1 MMARSDKTQPCNHP
15 ASSSNK
21 PQAPFLKWAGGKRQL
36 CSAIQQFLPAKFN
49 RYFEPFLG
57 GAAMFFYIAPRVAIL
72 SDINAELTNVYVQVR
87 DNLPLMVKKLSI
99 LKVNKQTYLE
109 TRPDP

>member
-1 MMARSDKTQPCNHP
+1 
-15 ASSSNK
+15 
-21 PQAPFLKWAGGKRQL
+21 
-36 CSAIQQFLPAKFN
+36 
-49 RYFEPFLG
+49 
-57 GAAMFFYIAPRVAIL
+57 MFFYIAPRVAIL